1 MKHEHRKSP
10 FHDHEHAV
18 EFDRRAA
25 KSEIRAELE
34 KKLIDML
41 ALKGEELV
49 LDLATGTGRFARP
62 VAKHITGGRVI
73 GIDQALAMLRVGH
86 EHEDPVPGYRQI
98 AGEAEALPFKGDT
111 FDRAFV
117 SFSLH
122 HFGRPALVAREILRV
137 LKSGGQF
144 VILDP
149 VLDEPRDSLDRR
161 LEERINQV
169 FRRTHGADFR
179 FHSAEGIH
187 NLLTQAGFRIA
198 RAGLPTYSFDQDG
211 MEGIPTG
218 RHWLEVAEEV
228 EGESP
233 DLAQRLRE
241 RYFRWERKGEAV
253 HVEGSF
259 SYALICGEKPA

>member
-1 MKHEHRKSP
+1 MKHEHPKSP

-25 KSEIRAELE
+25 KSGIRAELE

-62 VAKHITGGRVI
+62 VAEHITGGRVI

-86 EHEDPVPGYRQI
+86 EHEDTVPGYRQV

-149 VLDEPRDSLDRR
+149 VLDAPRDSLDRR
-161 LEERINQV
+161 LEERVNQV
-169 FRRTHGADFR
+169 FRRTD
-179 FHSAEGIH
+179 
-187 NLLTQAGFRIA
+187 
-198 RAGLPTYSFDQDG
+198 
-211 MEGIPTG
+211 
-218 RHWLEVAEEV
+218 
-228 EGESP
+228 
-233 DLAQRLRE
+233 
-241 RYFRWERKGEAV
+241 
-253 HVEGSF
+253 
-259 SYALICGEKPA
+259 